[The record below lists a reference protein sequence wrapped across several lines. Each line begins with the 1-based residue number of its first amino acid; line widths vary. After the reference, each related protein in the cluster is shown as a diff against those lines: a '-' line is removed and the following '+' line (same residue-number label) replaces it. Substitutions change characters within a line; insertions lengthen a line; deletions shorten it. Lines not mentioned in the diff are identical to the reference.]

1 MYYILSLLLSIT
13 LTAYILAL
21 PRNKDLGK
29 VKEFLNRFWV
39 LELHQDNEKF

>member
-1 MYYILSLLLSIT
+1 MWQVIQLFTAIT

-21 PRNKDLGK
+21 PRNKDWKK

-39 LELHQDNEKF
+39 LELHQDNTEF